1 MMEGFCLVCEGKVW
15 IVVELFLDPICAFGR
30 ERGSAFIEIHDFA
43 FRLMEGGGCTELGHL
58 SS

>member
-1 MMEGFCLVCEGKVW
+1 M
-15 IVVELFLDPICAFGR
+15 VEVILEPICAFWR
-30 ERGSAFIEIHDFA
+30 ERGCAFIEIHDFA